1 METTGPKWRNKKIV
15 QRWESNTLGKLNV
28 IREQHPHEDMTFRF
42 RVEDEKGD
50 THAHL
55 TYFPHAPGNEVNYL
69 SDIHTNETSR
79 RNALPMALVR
89 LALEHTGK
97 PLFVRPWNIA
107 KKVDYYKQIGM
118 RPGFVMLDGK
128 RYYGRIIDKAED
140 VKKTPVRGKKVTRQL
155 DDQIR
160 IIDG

>member
-1 METTGPKWRNKKIV
+1 METTGPKWRNSTVV
-15 QRWESNTLGKLNV
+15 QRWQSDKLGNLNV
-28 IREQHPHEDMTFRF
+28 IREQHPHEDETFRF

-55 TYFPHAPGNEVNYL
+55 TYFPHAADKKVNYL
-69 SDIHTNETSR
+69 SDIKTLEPSR
-79 RNALPMALVR
+79 RRGLGMALVK
-89 LALEHTGK
+89 LALEKTGK

-107 KKVDYYKQIGM
+107 KKVDFYSQIGM
-118 RPGFVMLDGK
+118 RSGFVMVDGK

-160 IIDG
+160 VIGE